1 MPGTR
6 IFLVDNGSYEPTATL
21 ALRGLAEEVGK
32 LIGKEVHPVSTMHS
46 TKIDPALLG
55 GVPAV
60 IFEQAVQQ
68 AKLEGIDEI
77 VVLPLFIGP
86 SRAITEYLP
95 KVFADAKPGAMKLS
109 IREPLFGPELQSM
122 LVDNLKSTG
131 WTKGSGTVY
140 LCDHG
145 SPIPEVTACR
155 NALAASLCEELGLK
169 PEELI
174 ACSMERREESE
185 YDFNEPLLEHA
196 LQDAKGDSVILMLF
210 LLPGR
215 HAGPDGDVATIAKEH
230 APAGLRWKLSPLL
243 GTHYSLPSLIE
254 ARHSFATDLKPAKN
268 IVIAPVFCMCLLPIL
283 VTFMAPKGMDLV
295 GRMILWLGGVAVI
308 FAALFLFFREM
319 AGSSPELRRTP
330 RCGPS
335 GPHDEAGRRPRRRP
349 R

>member
-6 IFLVDNGSYEPTATL
+6 IFLVDNGSYEPAATL
-21 ALRGLAEEVGK
+21 ALRGLAREVGK
-32 LIGKEVHPVSTMHS
+32 RIGQEVRPVSTMHS

-55 GVPAV
+55 GIPAV
-60 IFEQAVQQ
+60 IFEGAVQQ
-68 AKLEGIDEI
+68 AKADGIDEI

-95 KVFADAKPGAMKLS
+95 KVFADAQPGGMKLT
-109 IREPLFGPELQSM
+109 IRQPLFGDDGLELTGM
-122 LVDNLKSTG
+122 LADNLRETG
-131 WTKGSGTVY
+131 WIKGSGTVL

-155 NALAASLCEELGLK
+155 NALAASLREELGLR

-174 ACSMERREESE
+174 ACSMERREGAE

-196 LQDAKGDSVILMLF
+196 LQDAKGDAVILMLF

-243 GTHYSLPSLIE
+243 GTHPALPALLSR
-254 ARHSFATDLKPAKN
+254 RHLHSPNFKTTKIAAISALLATG
-268 IVIAPVFCMCLLPIL
+268 LLPVLGSIP
-283 VTFMAPKGMDLV
+283 APKDQGEGSSL
-295 GRMILWLGGVAVI
+295 MILLGTFAVI
-308 FAALFLFFREM
+308 FTVLFLF
-319 AGSSPELRRTP
+319 LRAKAWKK
-330 RCGPS
+330 S
-335 GPHDEAGRRPRRRP
+335 
-349 R
+349 

>member
-6 IFLVDNGSYEPTATL
+6 IFLVDNGSYEPAATL
-21 ALRGLAEEVGK
+21 ALRGLAREVGK
-32 LIGKEVHPVSTMHS
+32 RIGQEVRPVSTMHS

-55 GVPAV
+55 GIPAV
-60 IFEQAVQQ
+60 IFEGAVQQ
-68 AKLEGIDEI
+68 AKADGIDEI

-95 KVFADAKPGAMKLS
+95 KVFADAQPGGMKLT
-109 IREPLFGPELQSM
+109 IRQPLFGDDGLELTGM
-122 LVDNLKSTG
+122 LAVNLRETG
-131 WTKGSGTVY
+131 WIKGSGTVL

-155 NALAASLCEELGLK
+155 NALAASLREELGLR

-174 ACSMERREESE
+174 ACSMERREGAE

-196 LQDAKGDSVILMLF
+196 LQDAKGDAVILMLF

-243 GTHYSLPSLIE
+243 GTHPALPALLSR
-254 ARHSFATDLKPAKN
+254 RHLHSPNFKTTKIAAISALLATG
-268 IVIAPVFCMCLLPIL
+268 LLPVLGSIP
-283 VTFMAPKGMDLV
+283 APKDQGEGSSL
-295 GRMILWLGGVAVI
+295 MILLGTFAVI
-308 FAALFLFFREM
+308 FTVLFLF
-319 AGSSPELRRTP
+319 LRAKAWKK
-330 RCGPS
+330 S
-335 GPHDEAGRRPRRRP
+335 
-349 R
+349 